1 MRNQLAEKLNVVK
14 KHLEAQ
20 LQKLSAR
27 LLMLKLE
34 APEKEDKTD
43 LEKPIA
49 MAYQLMGD
57 KSARFLPLFKDLDL
71 NLQKSGL
78 KVNFKAYVSLTILA
92 SFLITLPVAIVTSLL
107 LLSIFNMPLVSV
119 LLFGV
124 GAALF
129 TWVLSILGFYLY
141 PIYRADEHKRELDD
155 ELPFTAG
162 YMAILASAGVSPE
175 KIFYSLSTLK
185 SPLAA
190 SSEARDAVKHINLF
204 GLDVISALEK
214 VSSRTPSEKLRDTIE
229 GMISTIHT
237 GGNLGAFLR
246 EKFKTYM
253 KLKRLALKKYADNLS
268 VLSEVYVTLLLTG
281 PLLLIIMLSVMA
293 MLGGGGLGVF
303 SSGLLLD
310 IVTYIGIPV
319 CAIIFLIILDSTSPK
334 W

>member
-1 MRNQLAEKLNVVK
+1 MRNQLVEKLKVTK
-14 KHLEAQ
+14 KYLETR
-20 LQKLSAR
+20 LQTFSAKFPKLKSE
-27 LLMLKLE
+27 MTK
-34 APEKEDKTD
+34 KETKTD
-43 LEKPIA
+43 LGKPLA

-57 KSARFLPLFKDLDL
+57 KSARFLPLFNDLDQ

-92 SFLITLPVAIVTSLL
+92 SFLITLPVAIVTPLL
-107 LLSIFNMPLVSV
+107 LFFIFNMPLGSV

-129 TWVLSILGFYLY
+129 TWALSIVGFYLY
-141 PIYRADEHKRELDD
+141 PVYRADKHRRELDD
-155 ELPFTAG
+155 ELPFATG

-175 KIFYSLSTLK
+175 KIFYSLSTLNA
-185 SPLAA
+185 PLAA
-190 SSEARDAVKHINLF
+190 SSEAREIIKHINLF

-214 VSSRTPSEKLRDTIE
+214 ASSRTPSEKLRDTVE

-253 KLKRLALKKYADNLS
+253 KLKRLALKKYSDSLS
-268 VLSEVYVTLLLTG
+268 VLSEVYVALLLTG
-281 PLLLIIMLSVMA
+281 PLLLIIMLSVMS
-293 MLGGGGLGVF
+293 MLGGGSLGGL
-303 SSGLLLD
+303 SSDLLLSLM
-310 IVTYIGIPV
+310 TYIGIPV

>member
-1 MRNQLAEKLNVVK
+1 MRNQLADKLGIVK

-20 LQKLSAR
+20 LQKLSIK
-27 LLMLKLE
+27 LPMLKLGV
-34 APEKEDKTD
+34 PEKEDKTD
-43 LEKPIA
+43 LEKPTA
-49 MAYQLMGD
+49 MVYQLMGD

-78 KVNFKAYVSLTILA
+78 KVNFKAYVSLTIVA
-92 SFLITLPVAIVTSLL
+92 SFLITLPVSIVTSLL
-107 LLSIFNMPLVSV
+107 LFSILNMPIVSV

-124 GAALF
+124 GVALF

-141 PIYRADEHKRELDD
+141 PIYRADERKRELDD

-310 IVTYIGIPV
+310 VVTYIGIPV